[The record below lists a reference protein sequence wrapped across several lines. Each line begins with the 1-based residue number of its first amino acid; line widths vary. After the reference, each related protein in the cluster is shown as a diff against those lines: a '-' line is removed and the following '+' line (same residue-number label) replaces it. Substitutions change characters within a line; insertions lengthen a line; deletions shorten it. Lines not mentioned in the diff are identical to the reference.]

1 MTTKKL
7 ATIAAALL
15 ISVAQAAAIINQPV
29 HTVQAAT
36 QSQKGKVT
44 LKKSF
49 NGTVQV
55 FNSKGNATTTT
66 QKVNGKK
73 MTVASTVKSGSSF
86 KYYGKPILIQGKKVD
101 AKTSKNYHYTTASY
115 VNIGKKRYIKSLNV
129 SSMDGQNVLILSSN
143 SRIYDKN
150 GHRTTFN
157 GLSLIP
163 KYMLVKT
170 PAKNHATTKNDVFYY
185 FSNLSGSKK
194 RSLNTTTIKG
204 KPFYALGNGA
214 YIYASNVGF
223 VNGNTLYQ
231 ASGTT
236 TATILNKIH
245 VLNNKLKSTSKLLKI
260 GQKVKVDATKTTGEG
275 DEAGLYFRIAG
286 TKGKNAQYI
295 YWGDDA
301 EYGMDQ
307 ESTTDEFQGNFNLDN
322 HLAN

>member
-1 MTTKKL
+1 
-7 ATIAAALL
+7 
-15 ISVAQAAAIINQPV
+15 
-29 HTVQAAT
+29 
-36 QSQKGKVT
+36 
-44 LKKSF
+44 
-49 NGTVQV
+49 
-55 FNSKGNATTTT
+55 
-66 QKVNGKK
+66 
-73 MTVASTVKSGSSF
+73 
-86 KYYGKPILIQGKKVD
+86 
-101 AKTSKNYHYTTASY
+101 
-115 VNIGKKRYIKSLNV
+115 
-129 SSMDGQNVLILSSN
+129 MDGQNVLILSSN

-170 PAKNHATTKNDVFYY
+170 PAKTHATTKNDVFYY

>member
-1 MTTKKL
+1 MKNKKL
-7 ATIAAALL
+7 MAIAAAAL
-15 ISVAQAAAIINQPV
+15 ISTVPAAFLINQPT

-36 QSQKGKVT
+36 QSLKQKVV

-49 NGTVQV
+49 NGTIQV
-55 FNSKGNATTTT
+55 FNSKGNAATTT
-66 QKVNGKK
+66 QTINGKK
-73 MTVASTVKSGSSF
+73 WKAAATVKAGQTF
-86 KYYGKPILIQGKKVD
+86 KYYGNPVLIQGSKID
-101 AKTSKNYHYTTASY
+101 SKTSKNYHYTTASY
-115 VNIGKKRYIKSLNV
+115 INIGKKRYIKSLNV
-129 SSMDGQNVLILSSN
+129 SSMDGQNVLILSAN
-143 SRIYDKN
+143 SRVYDKN
-150 GHRTTFN
+150 GSRTSYN
-157 GLSLIP
+157 GLTLIP

-170 PAKNHATTKNDVFYY
+170 AAKTHATTKSDKYYY
-185 FSNLSGSKK
+185 FSNLSESKK
-194 RSLNTTTIKG
+194 RSLTVTTIKG
-204 KPFYALGNGA
+204 KPYYSLGKGA
-214 YIYASNVGF
+214 YISAANVGF

-260 GQKVKVDATKTTGEG
+260 GQKVKVDATKVTGKG
-275 DEAGLYFRIAG
+275 DSAALYFRIAG

-307 ESTTDEFQGNFNLDN
+307 ESTTDEFKGNFNLTN